1 MVIRGLFLSAKILC
15 VDDDEDYCQLL
26 ASYLSTEGFVVDFR
40 HDGQAGLDVLSEEK
54 FDLAIFDMMMPK
66 LTGIELLKKVRSSG
80 NSIPVIMLTAKGD
93 EIDRILGL
101 ELGADDYVS
110 KPCSPRELVARIKS
124 ILKRSESREED
135 SSLDKPIQVDDLTI
149 DTNLHAVYIDD
160 KLVDLTMAE
169 YQLLLM
175 LVKKR
180 GTIITKSNLSE
191 QALSKKLSP
200 YDRSIDMHISNVR
213 AKLNAKTSKPV
224 ERIRTVRS
232 VGYVYVSV
240 K

>member
-1 MVIRGLFLSAKILC
+1 MC
-15 VDDDEDYCQLL
+15 VDDDVDYCELL
-26 ASYLSTEGFVVDFR
+26 SSYLVSDGFEVDFC
-40 HDGQAGLDVLSEEK
+40 HDGQAGFDRLGEAK
-54 FDLAIFDMMMPK
+54 YDLAIFDMMMPK
-66 LTGIELLKKVRSSG
+66 LTGTELLKKVRSSG
-80 NSIPVIMLTAKGD
+80 NNIPVIMLTAKGD

-101 ELGADDYVS
+101 ELGAHDYVS

-124 ILKRSESREED
+124 ILKRSESREEG
-135 SSLDKPIQVDDLTI
+135 SSLDKPIQVDDLKI

-160 KLVDLTMAE
+160 MLVDLTMAE

-200 YDRSIDMHISNVR
+200 YDRSIDMHISNIR
-213 AKLNAKTSKPV
+213 AKLNAKTTNPI
-224 ERIRTVRS
+224 ERVRTVRS
-232 VGYVYVSV
+232 VGYVYVSS

>member
-1 MVIRGLFLSAKILC
+1 MDTKILC
-15 VDDDEDYCQLL
+15 VDDDVDYCKLL
-26 ASYLSTEGFVVDFR
+26 SSYLSTEGFIVEYR
-40 HDGQAGLDVLSEEK
+40 HDGQAGFDLLNDK
-54 FDLAIFDMMMPK
+54 DFDLAIFDMMMPK

-80 NSIPVIMLTAKGD
+80 NDIPVIMLTAKGD

-110 KPCSPRELVARIKS
+110 KPCSPRELVARIKA
-124 ILKRSESREED
+124 ILKRSENSEEN
-135 SSLDKPIQVDDLTI
+135 SSLDKPIQVDDLKI

-160 KLVDLTMAE
+160 NLVELTIAE

-175 LVKKR
+175 LVKNR

-213 AKLNAKTSKPV
+213 AKLNAKTPNPV
-224 ERIRTVRS
+224 DRIRTVRS
-232 VGYVYVSV
+232 VGYVYISS

>member
-1 MVIRGLFLSAKILC
+1 
-15 VDDDEDYCQLL
+15 
-26 ASYLSTEGFVVDFR
+26 
-40 HDGQAGLDVLSEEK
+40 
-54 FDLAIFDMMMPK
+54 
-66 LTGIELLKKVRSSG
+66 
-80 NSIPVIMLTAKGD
+80 MLTAKGD

-110 KPCSPRELVARIKS
+110 KPCSPRELVARIKAV
-124 ILKRSESREED
+124 LKRSESREED
-135 SSLDKPIQVDDLTI
+135 SLDKPIQVDDLTI

-180 GTIITKSNLSE
+180 GTIITKANLSE

-213 AKLNAKTSKPV
+213 AKLNAKTSRPV